1 MLADPIIY
9 GCLDCLENCE
19 LDNGL
24 STNVCVLKIFSF
36 KLYRENGVCALYY
49 LIVDN
54 GFKMSCVEEGV
65 QGHS

>member
-1 MLADPIIY
+1 M
-9 GCLDCLENCE
+9 
-19 LDNGL
+19 
-24 STNVCVLKIFSF
+24 CVLKIFSF
-36 KLYRENGVCALYY
+36 KLYMESGVCALFY